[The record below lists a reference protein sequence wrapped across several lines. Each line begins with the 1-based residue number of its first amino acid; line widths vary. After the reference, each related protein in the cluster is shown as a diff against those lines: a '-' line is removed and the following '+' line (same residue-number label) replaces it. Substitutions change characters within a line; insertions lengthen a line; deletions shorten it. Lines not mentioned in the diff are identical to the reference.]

1 MHVPGSRLGEYR
13 TGWTFYWLIPHEIS
27 GGFNK
32 IKEKKKRGDGTES
45 YRRVFTTF
53 LQHFDMHIYRFCS

>member
-13 TGWTFYWLIPHEIS
+13 TRWTFYRMNLAAVLIRLK
-27 GGFNK
+27 FR
-32 IKEKKKRGDGTES
+32 KKRGDSTES

-53 LQHFDMHIYRFCS
+53 LPHFDMHIYRFVS